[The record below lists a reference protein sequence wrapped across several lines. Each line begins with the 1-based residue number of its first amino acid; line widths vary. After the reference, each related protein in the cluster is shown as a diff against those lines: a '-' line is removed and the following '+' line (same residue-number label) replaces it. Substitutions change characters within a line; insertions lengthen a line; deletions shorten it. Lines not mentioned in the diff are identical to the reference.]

1 MNRSDLIQLLADR
14 FSQLTQKD
22 AEAAVSTILDT
33 MNNALVRG
41 HRIEIRGFGSFTVIH
56 RAPRLGR
63 NPRSGAAVEI
73 PKRRAPHFKVGK
85 TFREAVDSPTKNVD
99 QGQPKW
105 RSATE
110 RIVDPQCSGSGR
122 RCFDNELEV
131 WPKPDIRECP
141 L

>member
-22 AEAAVSTILDT
+22 ADAAVSAILDT

-63 NPRSGAAVEI
+63 NPRSGAGVDI
-73 PKRRAPHFKVGK
+73 PKRRALHFKFG
-85 TFREAVDSPTKNVD
+85 TALREAVNLPA
-99 QGQPKW
+99 
-105 RSATE
+105 R
-110 RIVDPQCSGSGR
+110 
-122 RCFDNELEV
+122 
-131 WPKPDIRECP
+131 DIG
-141 L
+141 